1 MSTPAAALI
10 ATTTSDAKRLSFRD
24 ATDEGLETARQ
35 KPSAPFSVD
44 FQTMAAS
51 GRRTMKPR

>member
-1 MSTPAAALI
+1 M
-10 ATTTSDAKRLSFRD
+10 ATTTSDAKRLSFRE
-24 ATDEGLETARQ
+24 ATDEGLEIARQ

-44 FQTMAAS
+44 FQTIAAR